1 MRQKQASSIIL
12 FGLNDYLIDS
22 VYEDLFLLYRSR
34 VLDDEFLI
42 IVVGFD
48 LNGEQAFRD
57 RVIQSITAHSPSQM
71 EQYRFLN
78 RIMFIKY
85 NMDSVQEIIQL
96 SLSIQLAEEE
106 FESYGNRVFLIPEG
120 NMNRILVETFETY
133 DFFTVKGINKLVLLN
148 DYNSNKILFN
158 IINEFDSTGF
168 MPYTIEKHQFLNRN
182 QLKSQIEIIIP

>member
-78 RIMFIKY
+78 RIIFIKY

-158 IINEFDSTGF
+158 IINELDSTGF

-182 QLKSQIEIIIP
+182 QLTSQIEIIIP